1 MSDQPQNA
9 YLEQK
14 ALRLQELARKDDRT
28 ELIAEIKKMQRDQRY
43 WCWSRVKQL
52 PVPIRSKLQEEMI
65 MQAILNAEVLEAFK
79 ELQ

>member
-1 MSDQPQNA
+1 MSEQPQNA

-14 ALRLQELARKDDRT
+14 ALRLQELVAKDDRT
-28 ELIAEIKKMQRDQRY
+28 ALIEEIKQMQRDQRL

-65 MQAILNAEVLEAFK
+65 MQAILNTEVLEAFK